1 MADTYLDLKTA
12 ISDESRR
19 PLSTFGS
26 KIAQCIRDAII
37 DAEKETYWF
46 NDASNQSFST
56 VVLQESYG
64 VAANSII
71 PFITEFEDL
80 TLVISSGDK
89 RRLTKASWDELQ
101 SWNPEGAAQGQPS
114 HYAYA
119 FKQIRLYPIPTDVW
133 TITMA
138 LAYALAD
145 LTLDGDSN
153 CWTIDREG
161 GLLVRYRASA
171 KFYGTHL
178 RLADRASQ
186 FEALANGQHNALVA
200 STSRRQATGRIRG
213 SL

>member
-19 PLSTFGS
+19 PLSTFGA

-37 DAEKETYWF
+37 DSEKDTYWF
-46 NDASNQSFST
+46 NDGKSQSFLT
-56 VVLQESYG
+56 VANQENYG
-64 VAANSII
+64 LAANSII

-80 TLVISSGDK
+80 TLVISAGDK
-89 RRLTKASWDELQ
+89 RRLKKASWDELQ
-101 SWNPEGAAQGQPS
+101 SWNPEGAAKGQPS

-119 FKQIRLYPIPTDVW
+119 FKEIRLYPIPSDVW

-138 LAYALAD
+138 VAYALTD
-145 LTLDGDSN
+145 LVADGDSN

-161 GLLVRYRASA
+161 GLLVRYRAAA

-186 FEALANGQHNALVA
+186 FEALANGQRNAIIA